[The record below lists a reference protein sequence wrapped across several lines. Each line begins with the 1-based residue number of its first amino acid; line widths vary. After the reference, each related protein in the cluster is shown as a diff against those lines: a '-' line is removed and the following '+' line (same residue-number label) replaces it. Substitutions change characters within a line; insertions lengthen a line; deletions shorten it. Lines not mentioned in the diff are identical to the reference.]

1 MVTILPKRGSA
12 IQPKSRPPDL
22 YSKLGDAHLL
32 SMDENTRQTK
42 PKQGGRIAQQARAA
56 AATIAFAVGVAGAGV
71 LGSGTGVQAGE
82 DFRFP
87 MTADQAAYWRFVTD
101 GVMGGVSRGKLSF
114 ESSDDVDYA
123 RLTGDVSTANNG
135 GFIQL
140 RAGISFGALEDGGAS
155 LKGIRIRAR
164 GNGEP
169 YFIHLRTKDNRR
181 PWHYYAARF
190 ATGDEWQDISLNFNG
205 FRHSAGMA
213 PDRPQ
218 PQDIV
223 SIGIVAYGRD
233 HRADLSVAEISFY

>member
-1 MVTILPKRGSA
+1 MLALWAGLAGTP
-12 IQPKSRPPDL
+12 
-22 YSKLGDAHLL
+22 LL
-32 SMDENTRQTK
+32 
-42 PKQGGRIAQQARAA
+42 
-56 AATIAFAVGVAGAGV
+56 GAGGFLAGGDV
-71 LGSGTGVQAGE
+71 KADSGNTE
-82 DFRFP
+82 RELRFP
-87 MTADQAAYWRFVTD
+87 MTAEAAAYWQYVSD
-101 GVMGGVSRGKLSF
+101 GVMGGVSRGSLSF
-114 ESSDDVDYA
+114 DSDDGIGFA

-140 RAGISFGALEDGGAS
+140 RAGISFRALDDDGAS
-155 LKGIRIRAR
+155 LTGIRVRAR

-169 YFIHLRTKDNRR
+169 YFIHLRTTDNRR
-181 PWHYYAARF
+181 PWHYYAASF
-190 ATGDEWQDISLNFNG
+190 TATDDWQDTALDFDS

>member
-1 MVTILPKRGSA
+1 MV
-12 IQPKSRPPDL
+12 
-22 YSKLGDAHLL
+22 LL
-32 SMDENTRQTK
+32 
-42 PKQGGRIAQQARAA
+42 
-56 AATIAFAVGVAGAGV
+56 GAGGNVAADSSDEAQGNGGPV
-71 LGSGTGVQAGE
+71 L
-82 DFRFP
+82 RFP
-87 MTADQAAYWRFVTD
+87 MTAEAASYWQYVSD
-101 GVMGGVSRGKLSF
+101 GVMGGVSRGSLSF
-114 ESSDDVDYA
+114 GDDNGVGFA

-169 YFIHLRTKDNRR
+169 YFIHLRTTDNRR

-190 ATGDEWQDISLNFNG
+190 ATGNEWQDISLNFNG

>member
-1 MVTILPKRGSA
+1 MGRDSRQAMSAAGWRGWIRTVRSLAVGAGIAGMVLLGAGGNVAADSSDEA
-12 IQPKSRPPDL
+12 QGNGGPDL
-22 YSKLGDAHLL
+22 
-32 SMDENTRQTK
+32 
-42 PKQGGRIAQQARAA
+42 
-56 AATIAFAVGVAGAGV
+56 
-71 LGSGTGVQAGE
+71 
-82 DFRFP
+82 RFP
-87 MTADQAAYWRFVTD
+87 MTAEAASYWQYVSD
-101 GVMGGVSRGKLSF
+101 GVMGGVSRGSLSF
-114 ESSDDVDYA
+114 GDDNGVGFA

-155 LKGIRIRAR
+155 LTGIRIRAR

-190 ATGDEWQDISLNFNG
+190 ATGNEWQDISLNFNG

>member
-1 MVTILPKRGSA
+1 MTGHDGKRATTADGWRRWTGAARSLAVLSGIAGVMLLGVTALGTGGDVKAESSDNAGGHGV
-12 IQPKSRPPDL
+12 PDL
-22 YSKLGDAHLL
+22 
-32 SMDENTRQTK
+32 
-42 PKQGGRIAQQARAA
+42 
-56 AATIAFAVGVAGAGV
+56 
-71 LGSGTGVQAGE
+71 
-82 DFRFP
+82 RFP
-87 MTADQAAYWRFVTD
+87 MTAEAASYWQYVSD
-101 GVMGGVSRGKLSF
+101 GVMGGVSRGSLSF
-114 ESSDDVDYA
+114 DDDNGVGFA
-123 RLTGDVSTANNG
+123 RLTGNVSTANNG

-140 RAGISFGALEDGGAS
+140 RAGISFQALADNGAS
-155 LKGIRIRAR
+155 LTGIRIRAR

-169 YFIHLRTKDNRR
+169 YFIHLRTTDNRR

-190 ATGDEWQDISLNFNG
+190 ATGDEWQDISLNFDG

>member
-1 MVTILPKRGSA
+1 MLALWAGLAGT
-12 IQPKSRPPDL
+12 
-22 YSKLGDAHLL
+22 LL
-32 SMDENTRQTK
+32 
-42 PKQGGRIAQQARAA
+42 
-56 AATIAFAVGVAGAGV
+56 
-71 LGSGTGVQAGE
+71 LGSGGFLAGGDVKADSGNTE
-82 DFRFP
+82 RELRFP
-87 MTADQAAYWRFVTD
+87 MTAEAAAYWQYVSD
-101 GVMGGVSRGKLSF
+101 GVMGGVSRGSLSF
-114 ESSDDVDYA
+114 DSDDGIGFA

-140 RAGISFGALEDGGAS
+140 RAGISFRALDDDGAS
-155 LKGIRIRAR
+155 LTGIRVRAR

-169 YFIHLRTKDNRR
+169 YFIHLRTTD
-181 PWHYYAARF
+181 
-190 ATGDEWQDISLNFNG
+190 DWQDTALDFDS

>member
-1 MVTILPKRGSA
+1 
-12 IQPKSRPPDL
+12 
-22 YSKLGDAHLL
+22 
-32 SMDENTRQTK
+32 MDENTRQTT
-42 PKQGGRIAQQARAA
+42 PKQGGRIARQARAA

-114 ESSDDVDYA
+114 ESSDNVDYA

-140 RAGISFGALEDGGAS
+140 RAGISMAGLPAGGAG
-155 LKGIRIRAR
+155 LDGIRILSR
-164 GNGEP
+164 GNGET
-169 YFIHLRTKDNRR
+169 YFVHLRTRDNRR
-181 PWHYYAARF
+181 PWHYYAASFTAGDDWRE
-190 ATGDEWQDISLNFNG
+190 ATLPFDS
-205 FRHSAGMA
+205 FRHSAGLSPA
-213 PDRPQ
+213 SPR

-233 HRADLSVAEISFY
+233 HRADLSVAAITLY